1 MTCEEFSNAFD
12 VLLASYKH
20 KAVFG
25 DQSSLADLV
34 LDEYEKS
41 VFLTQAQDRII
52 KSYFDKTT
60 NSEGIGFDDSP
71 KRQMEFGS
79 LISTTTL
86 SSSTGNAFDDRG
98 KILKWTDTDSYPLLF
113 LNEKVV
119 LNDNRSKVVVPLSY
133 SEYNRQMSKSY
144 SEPNK
149 NQAWRLFSGT
159 NLNSSSP
166 TLELILHSNDKNSF
180 KEYKAR
186 YVRRPKPIVLVD
198 LSGTSNGLTVNNV
211 ATKSECELNPIL
223 HEEILQEAVRL
234 ALIHNNIETPE
245 TKAAREANR

>member
-20 KAVFG
+20 KAIFG

-41 VFLTQAQDRII
+41 IFLTQAQDKII
-52 KSYFDKTT
+52 KAYFDRST

-71 KRQMEFGS
+71 KRQMEFSS
-79 LISTTTL
+79 LISTIKIDVGTD
-86 SSSTGNAFDDRG
+86 GDFDDRG
-98 KILKWTDTDSYPLLF
+98 KTLQWDSDTYPLLF
-113 LNEKVV
+113 LNEKVI
-119 LNDNRSKVVVPLSY
+119 LNDDRSKVVVPLSY

-149 NQAWRLFSGT
+149 NQAWRLFSGAGS
-159 NLNSSSP
+159 NFSSP
-166 TLELILHSNDKNSF
+166 TLELILHSNDKDKF
-180 KEYKAR
+180 KSYKAR

-198 LSGTSNGLTVNNV
+198 LSNTSNGLSVNGV
-211 ATKSECELNPIL
+211 ITQSPCELNPIL

-245 TKAAREANR
+245 TKAAREANK

>member
-1 MTCEEFSNAFD
+1 MTCEEFSDAFD

-20 KAVFG
+20 KAIFG

-41 VFLTQAQDRII
+41 IFLTQAQDKII
-52 KSYFDKTT
+52 KAYFEKST
-60 NSEGIGFDDSP
+60 NSEGMGFDDSP

-86 SSSTGNAFDDRG
+86 SGSENDTFDDRG
-98 KILKWTDTDSYPLLF
+98 KILQWGSDTSPLLF

-119 LNDNRSKVVVPLSY
+119 LTDGRSKVVVPLSY

-159 NLNSSSP
+159 GSNSSSP
-166 TLELILHSNDKNSF
+166 TLELILHSNDKNKF

-186 YVRRPKPIVLVD
+186 YVKRPKPIVLVD
-198 LSGTSNGLTVNNV
+198 LSNTSNKLTVNNV
-211 ATKSECELNPIL
+211 STKSECELNPIL

>member
-1 MTCEEFSNAFD
+1 MTCEEFSDAFD

-20 KAVFG
+20 KAIFG

-41 VFLTQAQDRII
+41 VFLTQAQDKII

-86 SSSTGNAFDDRG
+86 SANTGSAFDDRG
-98 KILKWTDTDSYPLLF
+98 KILKWNDDTSPLLF

-119 LNDNRSKVVVPLSY
+119 LNNGRSKVVVPLSY

-149 NQAWRLFSGT
+149 NQAWRLFSGAGST
-159 NLNSSSP
+159 SSSP
-166 TLELILHSNDKNSF
+166 TLELILHSNDKSQF

-186 YVRRPKPIVLVD
+186 YVKRPRPIVLVD
-198 LSGTSNGLTVNNV
+198 LSATSNGLTVNGIS
-211 ATKSECELNPIL
+211 TKSECELNPIL